1 MNVVAHKRVDAW
13 QVQSNIAAQAT
24 GRHDAACSGLTT
36 PPVSPLFACQHHQ
49 NQEVIGAWP
58 PSLPLL
64 MPLR

>member
-1 MNVVAHKRVDAW
+1 MPAVFM
-13 QVQSNIAAQAT
+13 
-24 GRHDAACSGLTT
+24 GLTT